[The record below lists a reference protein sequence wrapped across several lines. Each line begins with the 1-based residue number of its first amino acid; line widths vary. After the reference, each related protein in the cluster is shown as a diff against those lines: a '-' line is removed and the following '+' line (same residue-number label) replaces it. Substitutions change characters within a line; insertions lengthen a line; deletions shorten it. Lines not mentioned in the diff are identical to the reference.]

1 MRYYFADDPDES
13 VYGDG
18 RLVIRIRSRL
28 RKDENLLRILFIV
41 IKLTINN

>member
-28 RKDENLLRILFIV
+28 RKDENLLRIFHSV
-41 IKLTINN
+41 IFDKVDN